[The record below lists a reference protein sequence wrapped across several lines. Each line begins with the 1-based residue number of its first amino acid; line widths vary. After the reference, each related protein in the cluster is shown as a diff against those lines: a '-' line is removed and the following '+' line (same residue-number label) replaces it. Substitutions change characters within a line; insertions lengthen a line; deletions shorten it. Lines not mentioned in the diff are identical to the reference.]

1 MTSVMRT
8 SVVCIFIFLWRIQA
22 NNYSEPYI
30 CYGDVCNSESPA
42 QFCDVVYR
50 HCRRCDDIRGDC
62 FTRHQTFNCTEYC
75 YEIRYKEEVE
85 KLRGCTILSPQN
97 NGHLDDH
104 RTHVPFNDTLKFTCN
119 DGYVPT
125 FIDLVRCGEFSM
137 WSGPLPKCEISTNK
151 TPTLLTI
158 ICVVCG
164 VCFLVSLLGN
174 IFMIYSLN
182 KSQFRL
188 WLKEFNEK
196 RMSPKERKRLL
207 DSNKS
212 ETDVKICNGTGLSAE
227 RTSPAASA
235 PEEQGLDVVIC
246 SNSDITQS
254 SQHPDKH
261 ICNDT
266 INEDRGRR
274 FTGSNQTLSQEA
286 HVPSVNGRI
295 GHDSSSHSTRDEE
308 INNPSVNGGSTVGNI
323 INNITTTNVHLH
335 VSSTPQPT
343 SVGPS
348 TATSQPRETDST
360 LTDKRPV
367 EETDILGSQ
376 SGTPSQTVRA
386 VPPENDG
393 TALKSI

>member
-1 MTSVMRT
+1 MRT

-85 KLRGCTILSPQN
+85 KLRVAGCTILSPPN

-125 FIDLVRCGEFSM
+125 YIDLVRCGEFSM

-151 TPTLLTI
+151 TPTVLTI

-174 IFMIYSLN
+174 IFMNAPALLPPLQKN
-182 KSQFRL
+182 KNL
-188 WLKEFNEK
+188 T
-196 RMSPKERKRLL
+196 LL
-207 DSNKS
+207 FAPIQTSRNRVNIQ
-212 ETDVKICNGTGLSAE
+212 TILSMKTEA
-227 RTSPAASA
+227 
-235 PEEQGLDVVIC
+235 GD
-246 SNSDITQS
+246 
-254 SQHPDKH
+254 
-261 ICNDT
+261 
-266 INEDRGRR
+266 
-274 FTGSNQTLSQEA
+274 SQEA
-286 HVPSVNGRI
+286 IKRFHKKHI
-295 GHDSSSHSTRDEE
+295 DEE
-308 INNPSVNGGSTVGNI
+308 IISPSLNGGSTVGNI

-348 TATSQPRETDST
+348 TATSHPRETDST

-393 TALKSI
+393 TALKNI